1 MTDTPPLPPD
11 ELGFT
16 AAAAELD
23 QIVAD
28 LESGALDVDAL
39 TTKVTRAA
47 ELVTWCRARID
58 GTRLQVE
65 QVLTSLD
72 ADAET

>member
-1 MTDTPPLPPD
+1 MAAKDTPPD

-16 AAAAELD
+16 AAVAELD

-28 LESGALDVDAL
+28 LESSQLDVDAL
-39 TTKVTRAA
+39 TAKVARAA
-47 ELVTWCRARID
+47 ELVTWCRGRID

-65 QVLTSLD
+65 QVLTTLD
-72 ADAET
+72 PADG

>member
-1 MTDTPPLPPD
+1 MAATDTPPD

-16 AAAAELD
+16 AAVAELD

-28 LESGALDVDAL
+28 LESNQLDVDAL
-39 TTKVTRAA
+39 TTKVARAA
-47 ELVTWCRARID
+47 ELVTWCRSRID

-65 QVLTSLD
+65 QVLTTLGTSD
-72 ADAET
+72 D

>member
-1 MTDTPPLPPD
+1 MASTDTPPE

-16 AAAAELD
+16 AAVAELD

-28 LESGALDVDAL
+28 LESNQLDVDAL
-39 TTKVTRAA
+39 TTKVARAA
-47 ELVTWCRARID
+47 ELVAWCRGRID

-65 QVLTSLD
+65 KVLTTLD
-72 ADAET
+72 PADG

>member
-1 MTDTPPLPPD
+1 MASNDTSPE

-16 AAAAELD
+16 AAVAELD

-28 LESGALDVDAL
+28 LESSQLDVDAL
-39 TTKVTRAA
+39 TTKVARAA
-47 ELVTWCRARID
+47 ELVTWCRERID

-65 QVLTSLD
+65 QVLTTLD
-72 ADAET
+72 PADG

>member
-1 MTDTPPLPPD
+1 MASNDTPPE

-16 AAAAELD
+16 AAVAELD

-28 LESGALDVDAL
+28 LESSQLDVDAL
-39 TTKVTRAA
+39 TTKVARAA
-47 ELVTWCRARID
+47 ELVTWCRGRID

-65 QVLTSLD
+65 QVLNTLD
-72 ADAET
+72 PADG